1 MEGLRDLPNY
11 DRDTQWRSSSARRSK
26 TFAED
31 WKKFWW
37 HAPSS
42 AFSRVNARKDFV
54 CGSCKLSPFF
64 QCFFWISFLY
74 GTDFPRV
81 VQGVYWLEGK
91 DDFVTILCRLKLE
104 NSVVAMFEKFNSRE
118 KRKCPRLFVNGL
130 RKNSKN
136 WYPPFSKMKGAIRKS
151 IAILIVTCYVLRL
164 IFSGHLLESSA
175 NTLYTKTPPNFH
187 WFLQVVIIH
196 NLFLITGYPWVKF
209 GEKFCVSFLLRLFVC
224 LFVERCPIP

>member
-1 MEGLRDLPNY
+1 MEIILCKAFQNVRGGLEEVLM
-11 DRDTQWRSSSARRSK
+11 TC
-26 TFAED
+26 TFLR
-31 WKKFWW
+31 FF
-37 HAPSS
+37 P
-42 AFSRVNARKDFV
+42 RKRPKGLCMWV
-54 CGSCKLSPFF
+54 LQAVPYLSM
-64 QCFFWISFLY
+64 FFWISFLH
-74 GTDFPRV
+74 GTDLPRV

-224 LFVERCPIP
+224 LFVCWTMPDSLT

>member
-1 MEGLRDLPNY
+1 MEIILCKAFQNVRGGLEEVLM
-11 DRDTQWRSSSARRSK
+11 TC
-26 TFAED
+26 TFLRFFPGKRAKGLCM
-31 WKKFWW
+31 WVLQAVPF
-37 HAPSS
+37 
-42 AFSRVNARKDFV
+42 
-54 CGSCKLSPFF
+54 LSM
-64 QCFFWISFLY
+64 CFWISFLY
-74 GTDFPRV
+74 GTDLPRV

-196 NLFLITGYPWVKF
+196 NRFLITGYSWVTF